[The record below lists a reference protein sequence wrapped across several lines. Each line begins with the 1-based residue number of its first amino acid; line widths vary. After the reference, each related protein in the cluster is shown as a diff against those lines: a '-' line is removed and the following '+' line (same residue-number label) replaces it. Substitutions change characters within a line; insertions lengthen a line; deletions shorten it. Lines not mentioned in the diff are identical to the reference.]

1 MRRWLYRYR
10 TVSGDPA
17 GLAGCLR
24 GELRGLLAAGTASPP
39 PTPAGDGS
47 SLMELPGHVLG
58 AELTK
63 TVRVA
68 TGVATIHD
76 TRLVIP
82 VSWKADPVRPAF
94 PTFTGAIELEP
105 MHRSAAQV
113 TLVGSYRV
121 PAGVVGLL
129 ADSTLLRGVAEGT
142 ADRLLDGL
150 VHALTQRPLQGD
162 VPTVALSTPPTPM
175 RVADVMTRDPLV
187 LSDDQPLR
195 TAALLL
201 FHSDISGA
209 PVVDAS
215 GALLGVLSES
225 DLMDKQARLPTA
237 LGRGVVEAWRRHDA
251 VTVGEVCSR
260 PARVTTGDARLRDAV
275 REMIDHDVARLVVIE
290 ASRIAGIVSRHDVL
304 RALTRTDA
312 AILHEVDAALRH
324 QHEPDVT
331 AAVEWGVVRLDGEA
345 TRLSRISALIAFV
358 EAVDGVMDVDADHL
372 GFHEDDVI
380 PVTMPFV

>member
-24 GELRGLLAAGTASPP
+24 GELRELLAAGTASPP
-39 PTPAGDGS
+39 PAPAGDGS
-47 SLMELPGHVLG
+47 FLMELPGHVLG
-58 AELTK
+58 ADLTK
-63 TVRVA
+63 TVRVT
-68 TGVATIHD
+68 TGVAVIHD
-76 TRLVIP
+76 ARLVIP
-82 VSWKADPVRPAF
+82 VSWKADPIRPAF

-105 MHRSAAQV
+105 MHRSAAQMTV
-113 TLVGSYRV
+113 VGSYRV

-150 VHALTQRPLQGD
+150 VQALTQRTVQED

-175 RVADVMTRDPLV
+175 RVAEVMTRDPLV

-215 GALLGVLSES
+215 GALIGVLSES
-225 DLMDKQARLPTA
+225 DLMEKQARLPTG
-237 LGRGVVEAWRRHDA
+237 LGRGVTEAWRRHDA
-251 VTVGEVCSR
+251 VTVGEVCTR
-260 PARVTTGDARLRDAV
+260 PARVTAADATLRDAV
-275 REMIDHDVARLVVIE
+275 REMIDHGVARLVVIDG
-290 ASRIAGIVSRHDVL
+290 SRIAGIVTRHDVL
-304 RALTRTDA
+304 QALTRTDA
-312 AILHEVDAALRH
+312 AILHAVDALLRG

-331 AAVEWGVVRLDGEA
+331 AGVEWGVVTLDGAA
-345 TRLSRISALIAFV
+345 TRLSRIRGLVAQV
-358 EAVDGVMDVDADHL
+358 EAVDGVIRVDADHL